1 MLFSILILGAAQ
13 AATPTQPA
21 PKPAAPQAATTSVSD
36 TEIRQFAT
44 VAIAITQAQQDTAT
58 PAEARNKK
66 VAAAVQSSGI
76 APDRFKTIAQAM
88 QTDPALKQRIQTAAM
103 AQMQPPATG
112 R

>member
-1 MLFSILILGAAQ
+1 MLFPILILSAAQ
-13 AATPTQPA
+13 AATPAQ
-21 PKPAAPQAATTSVSD
+21 PAAPQAAPQAQAASVSD
-36 TEIRQFAT
+36 TEVRQFAT

-66 VAAAVQSSGI
+66 VAAAVQASGI
-76 APDRFKTIAQAM
+76 APDRFKSIAQAM

-103 AQMQPPATG
+103 AQMQTPG